1 MRCQMS
7 DLLIICLS
15 LIFGAVGV
23 VSLWLVLQYR
33 FDVRELEQKRKDSSW
48 EEQSLKRSAE

>member
-1 MRCQMS
+1 MS

-48 EEQSLKRSAE
+48 EEESLKRSSD